1 MITKVSS
8 HTSVGN
14 IYANKNTPATE
25 TTFDF
30 LSIVKKY
37 DSTNLSSNPL
47 AERESKL
54 DEGTH
59 ISFSEPI
66 AMSQNLPSDSLTL
79 SNDALSEEALN
90 GQQDSEKMS
99 NITDRSYRMLKL
111 RELSEDEINSFREIL
126 AQAENVQSAKGFL
139 KSLSTKERALV
150 KKANSYGPDLINS
163 HIDEMSEEGAR
174 NMLVQPDYR
183 FAVDF
188 NNDGI
193 VESGKAKTFVFPPPN
208 APESVKDAWD
218 KTMESLDEDERLL
231 ASTIFLV
238 MSWQEN
244 IKTSKNGRVARMM
257 EPGEPD
263 YVNIFG
269 TDELSWLLLLDKVD
283 DYLDFT
289 EKLASANREDI
300 EKDRQMID
308 TFRKNIIG

>member
-8 HTSVGN
+8 HTSA
-14 IYANKNTPATE
+14 ANMYGKKNTPVTE
-25 TTFDF
+25 TTSDF
-30 LSIVKKY
+30 LSIAQKY
-37 DSTNLSSNPL
+37 EGTNISPNPL
-47 AERESKL
+47 AETGDKL
-54 DEGTH
+54 DEETH

-66 AMSQNLPSDSLTL
+66 PMSQNPFSDSVTL
-79 SNDALSEEALN
+79 SKDVLQE
-90 GQQDSEKMS
+90 QQDSEKMKD
-99 NITDRSYRMLKL
+99 ITDRAYKMLKL
-111 RELSEDEINSFREIL
+111 RDLSEDEINSFREIL
-126 AQAENVQSAKGFL
+126 AQAENAQNAKGLL

-150 KKANSYGPDLINS
+150 KKANSYGSDLTNS
-163 HIDEMSEEGAR
+163 HIDQMSEEGAR

-193 VESGKAKTFVFPPPN
+193 VEHGKAKTFVFPPPN
-208 APESVKDAWD
+208 APDSVKDAWD
-218 KTMESLDEDERLL
+218 KTMNSLNEDERLL

-244 IKTSKNGRVARMM
+244 IKTSENGRVVRMI

-269 TDELSWLLLLDKVD
+269 TDESSWLLLLDKVD
-283 DYLDFT
+283 EYLDFT
-289 EKLASANREDI
+289 EKLDSANREDI
-300 EKDRQMID
+300 EKDRQMIN